1 MQPGAFLLSLATY
14 RRAGNPPPTRREP
27 SPTEWGAWAARQYA
41 RAVKSAAIPHEV
53 SSLPPRWDPEK
64 QATVRPVTALWSRW
78 ASYQR
83 KLRAFHLW
91 GLADARVKRGPD
103 GEPDPEDPWYPQ
115 ALRWSEVYL
124 RLPGGD
130 VVQTERAEAEYRD
143 LQALQEVLR
152 IDCGKG

>member
-1 MQPGAFLLSLATY
+1 MRPGALLLSLATY
-14 RRAGNPPPTRREP
+14 RRAGSPPPARREP
-27 SPTEWGAWAARQYA
+27 SPAEWGAWAARQYA
-41 RAVKSAAIPHEV
+41 RAVMSAALPPEV
-53 SSLPPRWDPEK
+53 VALPPRWDPEK
-64 QATVRPVTALWSRW
+64 RSTVRPLEAFWSRW

-91 GLADARVKRGPD
+91 ALADARVRRGPD

-115 ALRWSEVYL
+115 AFRWSETYL

-130 VVQTERAEAEYRD
+130 VVQTERAEADLQDLRD
-143 LQALQEVLR
+143 LEEVLR